1 MKILEKYEAEFLV
14 QRAIYPYT
22 FSDFNFDSEK
32 NEATFIYKE
41 IKYLVSFTPEK
52 GKVRGAVVHYFENGN
67 IYSSDLSDL
76 IQVCILHQ
84 IKIDSLESK
93 LYSRK
98 GEK

>member
-1 MKILEKYEAEFLV
+1 MEKYEAEFLI

-22 FSDFNFDSEK
+22 FSDFKFDSEK
-32 NEATFIYKE
+32 NEATFIYLE

-52 GKVRGAVVHYFENGN
+52 GKIRGAVVHYFDNGN
-67 IYSSDLSDL
+67 IYHSDLSDL

-93 LYSRK
+93 LDKKK
-98 GEK
+98 GEQ